1 MRILYCIPHLYN
13 SGGMERVLT
22 QKVNWLAAHTQ
33 HEITILTT
41 EPVPAGSPKCYFPL
55 SEKVQVVELN
65 IDFNADY
72 TKPLLPKYY
81 AHMRRMRM
89 YKRALTEYIVQH
101 GIDFCISLGGKE
113 IAFLR
118 HLPCR
123 TIAEMHFAMN
133 QRRQL
138 IEANHKSL
146 FWSLL
151 GRIRTRQLV
160 QAVKPLERLVV
171 LTEADKAAWEKA
183 GCSNVTVIPNPCIL
197 NNSPFSILHSQFPKT
212 VLAVGR
218 LHEQKGFDLLL
229 QAWQPIEKY
238 YPEWQLRIVGEGPK
252 RAELETQVRELT
264 LRHAIIAGR
273 TENVADEYS
282 SASLFVLSSRY
293 EGLPLALIE
302 AMWCGTPCV
311 AFNCPQ
317 GPAELLADGRGWL
330 VENGNVEKLTQQ
342 IIYAISHPEEAAA
355 RAQKAQAFAQA
366 TYSEAAI
373 MPRWIRIIE
382 QHE

>member
-1 MRILYCIPHLYN
+1 M
-13 SGGMERVLT
+13 
-22 QKVNWLAAHTQ
+22 
-33 HEITILTT
+33 
-41 EPVPAGSPKCYFPL
+41 
-55 SEKVQVVELN
+55 
-65 IDFNADY
+65 
-72 TKPLLPKYY
+72 
-81 AHMRRMRM
+81 
-89 YKRALTEYIVQH
+89 
-101 GIDFCISLGGKE
+101 
-113 IAFLR
+113 
-118 HLPCR
+118 
-123 TIAEMHFAMN
+123 
-133 QRRQL
+133 
-138 IEANHKSL
+138 
-146 FWSLL
+146 
-151 GRIRTRQLV
+151 
-160 QAVKPLERLVV
+160 
-171 LTEADKAAWEKA
+171 
-183 GCSNVTVIPNPCIL
+183 
-197 NNSPFSILHSQFPKT
+197 
-212 VLAVGR
+212 LAVGR

-229 QAWQPIEKY
+229 QAWQPIEKH

-293 EGLPLALIE
+293 EGFSLVLAE

-342 IIYAISHPEEAAA
+342 IVYAISHPEEAAA

-373 MPRWIRIIE
+373 MPQWEKVIGN
-382 QHE
+382 